1 MSRTREHVSR
11 NPHFRLPFP
20 LKRMSPRLI
29 PVCFIKIAFSFDQ
42 YTVTVIFIANLVG
55 VFRCGP
61 ASVKAVKQ
69 GAVYLPYD
77 TSFVFAEVNGD
88 RVFWEVQENGPMKVI
103 RVDKKCI
110 GKMISTKAVG
120 SDDRD
125 DITLEYKHPEGK
137 SNELRVEC

>member
-1 MSRTREHVSR
+1 MNV
-11 NPHFRLPFP
+11 
-20 LKRMSPRLI
+20 
-29 PVCFIKIAFSFDQ
+29 FIFECP
-42 YTVTVIFIANLVG
+42 LVG

-69 GAVYLPYD
+69 GEVYLPFD

-88 RVFWEVQENGPMKVI
+88 RVFWEVEENGQMKVI

-120 SDDRD
+120 SDKRD
-125 DITLEYKHPEGK
+125 DITHEYKHPEGK
-137 SNELRVEC
+137 NLFKSFHYCQQKTQAICCCYQHLDQSPLG